1 MGKSKTNVQ
10 KNDIRRNRVILNFD
24 MDDRTTDNGKR
35 ATDNS
40 NHFVTRN
47 SDF

>member
-24 MDDRTTDNGKR
+24 MDDRTTGNGQQ
-35 ATDNS
+35 TTQITS
-40 NHFVTRN
+40 
-47 SDF
+47 